1 MIVDLQQLEKIRYS
15 FTDLG
20 RTLKT
25 LSTDN
30 DDLLKDTLKSLK
42 EGFAPLLEMMSN
54 ELLKSM
60 SSVSQ
65 IQNSF
70 GNQTQAAQLQN
81 SFFLKS
87 AAGLETAVKITIDIR
102 DMDKFSEMMKKNPF
116 GLNMSFQMEEGKV
129 VGAGVSVKENKK
141 KTWLQKDL
149 ASVWS
154 KLKGMGSVV
163 HIPTPGN
170 ILATIIGVM
179 AFGYMT
185 KDRIAK
191 EAGEVTNIMVEATD
205 SGVKGMV
212 SKGTSYISGLQEKFQ
227 KFYGIAKEETQGVAS
242 AFIGGGIGIKDMLTK
257 VEMGIKGVKDNYMT
271 FSFAVDKMFEM
282 AGGTTA
288 NRMIG
293 MMADYG
299 KTLDQAREST
309 LKLMMAG
316 KDSGIGTQQFAK
328 NVEDAGATLQ
338 KYGFDIDAVIDLS
351 VSLQA
356 GFEKMGVPKQF
367 AGRQAALGLQQIAG
381 AITGMSDDMA
391 VFIGEKMGYGE
402 GLEARQG
409 LMEAYTRVAK
419 GNSPEELMGMIGK
432 IASVAL
438 EQAGG
443 NKTNA
448 GFALEKMMGVGIAG
462 SKSMLMIK
470 DALDKGDFKQA
481 KKITEENMKL
491 FKNSFEEEGKKQSL
505 FQKHLN
511 KILQGVSDM
520 GQGLMALV
528 FDVAAYLILSF
539 KFMTLQFS
547 SIFSKDTPEVKAQK
561 LRAMVAFL
569 GTIDKM
575 KEHGKAMGKGFDKWA
590 EGMKDMGG
598 SVIGESLKGLKAA
611 WNLDMGGS
619 ISAVSPLSPEA
630 QASQP
635 MVRTVPVIIQAGGG
649 SEKGRRD
656 YGLSS
661 GKGDLLGKADQSN
674 WVGGS
679 LSLESTG
686 VTQDGDITMTLK
698 GNCPR
703 CGLLFGESY
712 SDFVDQVNLAQGQ
725 DPEQHKKDEED
736 LAYMLQSETGGR
748 GITAGGEH
756 ELEAQAIAWTALNRL
771 QDQKS
776 SYGKTLSDVITG
788 GQGHGKQ
795 GEKGRAY
802 STARKPGA
810 EARKMAHEFLSGEH
824 RMADPTQGATYF
836 YHARPGAKFQGGTSY
851 KPGFAEDPTKEN
863 TLNVDVGDKKQARF
877 YSSRAGATEAANARA
892 TDAYYEKKSGAKK
905 SYAPSA
911 IGEGF

>member
-30 DDLLKDTLKSLK
+30 EDLLKDTLKSLK

-65 IQNSF
+65 IQKSF
-70 GNQTQAAQLQN
+70 DNQGQAAQLQT

-87 AAGLETAVKITIDIR
+87 AAGLESAVKITMDIR
-102 DMDKFSEMMKKNPF
+102 DMDKFSEMMKQNPF
-116 GLNMSFQMEEGKV
+116 GLNMKFKMKDGKV
-129 VGAGVSVKENKK
+129 VGAGVSIKMDKK
-141 KTWLQKDL
+141 KSWLQKDL
-149 ASVWS
+149 SSVWG
-154 KLKGMGSVV
+154 KIKGMGAAV

-170 ILATIIGVM
+170 ILATILGVM

-191 EAGEVTNIMVEATD
+191 EAGEVSNIMVAAVD

-242 AFIGGGIGIKDMLTK
+242 AFISGGIGINEMLGK

-288 NRMIG
+288 TRMIS

-328 NVEDAGATLQ
+328 NVEDAGAVLQ
-338 KYGFDIDAVIDLS
+338 KYGFDIDSVIDLS

-391 VFIGEKMGYGE
+391 TFLGEKMGYGE
-402 GLEARQG
+402 GLEARQKM
-409 LMEAYTRVAK
+409 MEAYSRVAK
-419 GNSPEELMGMIGK
+419 GDSSEELMGMIGK

-438 EQAGG
+438 DQAGG
-443 NKTNA
+443 NRTNA
-448 GFALEKMMGVGIAG
+448 GFALEKMMGVNITGAKTI
-462 SKSMLMIK
+462 LMVK
-470 DALDKGDFKQA
+470 DAIDKGDFKRA
-481 KKITEENMKL
+481 KEITEENMKL
-491 FKNSFEEEGKKQSL
+491 FKSAFEEEGKKQSQ

-511 KILQGVSDM
+511 KVLQGVSDM

-528 FDVAAYLILSF
+528 FDVAAYLVLSF

-547 SIFSKDTPEVKAQK
+547 SIFTKDPTVKAEK
-561 LRAMVAFL
+561 LRAIQLLF
-569 GTIDKM
+569 GTLDKM

-590 EGMKDMGG
+590 EGMGEMGG
-598 SVIGESLKGLKAA
+598 PIKESLKGLKTA
-611 WNLDMGGS
+611 WNLD
-619 ISAVSPLSPEA
+619 IQSAVSGVSPLAVESK
-630 QASQP
+630 ASAP
-635 MVRTVPVIIQAGGG
+635 MIRTVPVVVETGGG
-649 SEKGRRD
+649 SAQGRRD

-661 GKGDLLGKADQSN
+661 GVGDTFGDVDQSD
-674 WVGGS
+674 WVGGG

-686 VTQDGDITMTLK
+686 VTQDGDITMVLK

-703 CGLLFGESY
+703 CGLLFGDNY
-712 SDFVDQVNLAQGQ
+712 SDYSDQGEFAKGMDPQRHAQ
-725 DPEQHKKDEED
+725 DEEA
-736 LAYMLQSETGGR
+736 LARMVQTETGGK
-748 GITAGGEH
+748 GITGGGEH
-756 ELEAQAIAWTALNRL
+756 ALEAQAIAWTAMNRL
-771 QDQKS
+771 QDEGS
-776 SYGKTLSDVITG
+776 RYGKSLTDVITG
-788 GQGHGKQ
+788 GAGYGKQ
-795 GEKGRAY
+795 GESGRAY
-802 STARKPGA
+802 GTARAPGE
-810 EARKMAHEFLSGEH
+810 EAKKFAHEFLSGEG
-824 RMADPTQGATYF
+824 RMKDPTQGATYF
-836 YHARPGAKFQGGTSY
+836 YHARPGAKFQKDTSY
-851 KPGFAEDPTKEN
+851 KPGFAESKEN
-863 TLNVDVGDKKQARF
+863 TLNIDVGNKKQARF
-877 YSSRAGATEAANARA
+877 YSAREGAKESANAA
-892 TDAYYEKKSGAKK
+892 EIDKYYEGKSGAKK
-905 SYAPSA
+905 QYAPSA
-911 IGEGF
+911 VGEGF

>member
-30 DDLLKDTLKSLK
+30 DDMLKDTLKSLK

-65 IQNSF
+65 IQKSF
-70 GNQTQAAQLQN
+70 DNQGQATQLQT

-87 AAGLETAVKITIDIR
+87 AAGLETAVKITMDIR

-116 GLNMSFQMEEGKV
+116 GLNMSFKMKDGKV
-129 VGAGVSVKENKK
+129 VGAGVSIKEDKK

-149 ASVWS
+149 SSVWG
-154 KLKGMGSVV
+154 KIKGMASTV

-170 ILATIIGVM
+170 VLATILGVM

-185 KDRIAK
+185 KDRISK
-191 EAGEVTNIMVEATD
+191 EAGEVTNIMVAATD
-205 SGVKGMV
+205 SGVKSVV
-212 SKGTSYISGLQEKFQ
+212 SKGTSYVSGLQEKFQ

-242 AFIGGGIGIKDMLTK
+242 SFISGGIGIKDMLGK

-288 NRMIG
+288 NRMVS

-328 NVEDAGATLQ
+328 NVEDAGTVLQ
-338 KYGFDIDAVIDLS
+338 KYGFDIDSVIDLS
-351 VSLQA
+351 VSLQE
-356 GFEKMGVPKQF
+356 GFEKMGVPRQF

-391 VFIGEKMGYGE
+391 AFLGERMGYGE
-402 GLEARQG
+402 GLEARQKM
-409 LMEAYTRVAK
+409 MEAYSRVAK
-419 GNSPEELMGMIGK
+419 GDSSEELMGMIGK

-438 EQAGG
+438 DQTGG
-443 NKTNA
+443 DKTRA
-448 GFALEKMMGVGIAG
+448 GFMLEKMMGVNITGAKTI
-462 SKSMLMIK
+462 LMVKEAI
-470 DALDKGDFKQA
+470 DKGDFKQA
-481 KKITEENMKL
+481 KKITEENMRT
-491 FKNSFEEEGKKQSL
+491 FKNAFEDEGKKQSQ

-520 GQGLMALV
+520 GQGLMSLV

-547 SIFSKDTPEVKAQK
+547 SIFSKDTPEKKAEK
-561 LRAMVAFL
+561 LRAIIMLFS
-569 GTIDKM
+569 TIDKM
-575 KEHGKAMGKGFDKWA
+575 KEHGKKMGEGFDKWA
-590 EGMKDMGG
+590 EGMK
-598 SVIGESLKGLKAA
+598 ESGMDLVGDALGGLKAA
-611 WNLDMGGS
+611 WNLDIGPALSGGS
-619 ISAVSPLSPEA
+619 TLSSEA
-630 QASQP
+630 KSSQP
-635 MVRTVPVIIQAGGG
+635 MVRTVPVLVQTGGG

-661 GKGDLLGKADQSN
+661 GKGDVIGQADQSQ

-679 LSLESTG
+679 LSLVSTG
-686 VTQDGDITMTLK
+686 VSQDGNITMTLN

-703 CGLLFGESY
+703 CGLLFGENY
-712 SDFVDQVNLAQGQ
+712 SDWEDRALKFSLDPQRHAQ
-725 DPEQHKKDEED
+725 DEEA
-736 LAYMLQSETGGR
+736 LARMIETETGGK
-748 GITAGGEH
+748 GITGGGEH
-756 ELEAQAIAWTALNRL
+756 ALEAQAIAWTAMNRL
-771 QDQKS
+771 QEKGS
-776 SYGKTLSDVITG
+776 SYGKSLTDVITG
-788 GQGHGKQ
+788 GAGYGKQ
-795 GEKGRAY
+795 GEEGRAY
-802 STARKPGA
+802 GTARKPGA
-810 EARKMAHEFLSGEH
+810 EAKKFAHEFLSGEG
-824 RMADPTQGATYF
+824 RMKDPTQGATYF
-836 YHARPGAKFQGGTSY
+836 YHARPGAKFQQGTSD
-851 KPGFAEDPTKEN
+851 KPGFAESKEN
-863 TLNVDVGDKKQARF
+863 TLNIDVGNKKQARF
-877 YSSRAGATEAANARA
+877 YSAREGAKEASNSAEI
-892 TDAYYEKKSGAKK
+892 DKYYEGKSGAKK
-905 SYAPSA
+905 QYAPSA
-911 IGEGF
+911 VGEGF

>member
-30 DDLLKDTLKSLK
+30 EDLLKDTLKSLK

-116 GLNMSFQMEEGKV
+116 GLNMSFNMKDGKV
-129 VGAGVSVKENKK
+129 VGAGVSVKANKK
-141 KTWLQKDL
+141 SWLAKDF

-170 ILATIIGVM
+170 ILATILGVM
-179 AFGYMT
+179 AFGFAT

-191 EAGEVTNIMVEATD
+191 EAGEVTNIMVQATD

-242 AFIGGGIGIKDMLTK
+242 AFISGGIGIKDMLTK
-257 VEMGIKGVKDNYMT
+257 VEMGIKGVKDNYFT

-288 NRMIG
+288 NRMVS

-328 NVEDAGATLQ
+328 NVEDAGVILQ
-338 KYGFDIDAVIDLS
+338 KYGFDIDDVIDLS
-351 VSLQA
+351 VSLQE

-367 AGRQAALGLQQIAG
+367 AGRQAALGLQQVAG

-391 VFIGEKMGYGE
+391 AFLGEKMGYGE

-409 LMEAYTRVAK
+409 MMEAYTRVAK
-419 GNSPEELMGMIGK
+419 GNSSEELMGMIGK

-448 GFALEKMMGVGIAG
+448 GFALEKMMGVGVAG
-462 SKSMLMIK
+462 AKSMLMIK

-481 KKITEENMKL
+481 KKTTEENMRL
-491 FKNSFEEEGKKQSL
+491 FKNAFETEGKKQSV

-511 KILQGVSDM
+511 KTLQGVSDM
-520 GQGLMALV
+520 GQGLMALG

-539 KFMTLQFS
+539 KTMTLMFS
-547 SIFSKDTPEVKAQK
+547 SIFSNESSEVKAQK
-561 LRAMVAFL
+561 RQAVQALL
-569 GTIDKM
+569 GTINTM
-575 KEHGKAMGKGFDKWA
+575 KEHGKKIGKGFDKWA
-590 EGMKDMGG
+590 EGMKGIGG
-598 SVIGESLKGLKAA
+598 ELIGESLKGLKAA
-611 WNLDMGGS
+611 WNLDMGGGGGS
-619 ISAVSPLSPEA
+619 SLSPA
-630 QASQP
+630 TQASQP
-635 MVRTVPVIIQAGGG
+635 MIRTVPVIVESGGG
-649 SEKGRRD
+649 SQKGRKD

-661 GKGDLLGKADQSN
+661 GKGDTFGEVDQSN
-674 WVGGS
+674 WVGGGI
-679 LSLESTG
+679 SLESTG
-686 VTQDGDITMTLK
+686 VTQDGDIILNLR

-703 CGLLFGESY
+703 CGLLFGENY
-712 SDFVDQVNLAQGQ
+712 SDYVDQANLAQGQ

-736 LAYMLQSETGGR
+736 LAYMLQSETGGK

-771 QDQKS
+771 QDQNS
-776 SYGKTLSDVITG
+776 NYGKTLSDVITG

-802 STARKPGA
+802 STARKPGE
-810 EARKMAHEFLSGEH
+810 EARKTAHEFLSGEH

-836 YHARPGAKFQGGTSY
+836 YHARPGAKFQGDTSS
-851 KPGFAEDPTKEN
+851 KPGFAEDSGKEN

-877 YSSRAGATEAANARA
+877 YSSRAGATAAK
-892 TDAYYEKKSGAKK
+892 DESEHDKYYEEKSGAKK
-905 SYAPSA
+905 AYVPSSP
-911 IGEGF
+911 GNGF